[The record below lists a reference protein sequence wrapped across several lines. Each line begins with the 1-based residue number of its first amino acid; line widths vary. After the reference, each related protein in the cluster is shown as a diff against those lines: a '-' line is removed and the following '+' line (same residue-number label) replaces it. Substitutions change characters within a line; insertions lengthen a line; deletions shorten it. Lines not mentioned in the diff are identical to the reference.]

1 MWKVGLRQRS
11 AKQCTSQRWNS
22 ELSSTGRAPPS
33 APRSRRISDPQADER
48 ILERNAAR
56 KLDHIASQLL
66 HPPLAAQVYGYVC
79 DVLCSAAADICAR
92 FRGRDT
98 DTSVEGQYA
107 VSKRSRFGQQREG
120 SALLC
125 GHEPASKRAAGGN

>member
-1 MWKVGLRQRS
+1 MSKVGLRPRS

-33 APRSRRISDPQADER
+33 APGSRLISDPQADER
-48 ILERNAAR
+48 ILERNAAC

-66 HPPLAAQVYGYVC
+66 HPPLAAQDYRDVC
-79 DVLCSAAADICAR
+79 DLLCSAAADICAG
-92 FRGRDT
+92 FRRRDA

-107 VSKRSRFGQQREG
+107 LSKRSRFGQQREG
-120 SALLC
+120 SAL
-125 GHEPASKRAAGGN
+125 